1 MYTCQYTLLFQ
12 NYPKL
17 LTSDRIFTILKYV
30 FFTQI
35 HSPISL
41 SNKIISSLPSLENTA
56 HGGAVV
62 NVESYSFGSII
73 IDGKTYDSDV
83 IIHADRVDAR
93 WWRREGHSLCMEDLR
108 DALQPSPDVIV
119 VGTGFYGVMR
129 VPNETRESITSL
141 GVELVAQKTGD
152 AYKTF
157 NQLVSSGKRVVGAFH
172 LTC

>member
-1 MYTCQYTLLFQ
+1 M
-12 NYPKL
+12 
-17 LTSDRIFTILKYV
+17 
-30 FFTQI
+30 
-35 HSPISL
+35 
-41 SNKIISSLPSLENTA
+41 ISSLQNIA

-83 IIHADRVDAR
+83 IIYPDRVNAR
-93 WWRREGHSLCMEDLR
+93 WWRREGHSLCVKDLK
-108 DALQPSPDVIV
+108 DALQPCPDVIV

-129 VPNETRESITSL
+129 VPKETKESITSL
-141 GVELVAQKTGD
+141 GVELIVQKTGD
-152 AYKTF
+152 AYKIF